1 MEAVQ
6 RYLHECVII
15 PTTCS
20 SLTIARLAQTSK
32 FSDFTFK
39 VDGGKDHQV
48 HKVVLAAQSR
58 VFEAFFQKYESVRNT
73 IARSRLS

>member
-6 RYLHECVII
+6 RYLHECVIM
-15 PTTCS
+15 PTACFL
-20 SLTIARLAQTSK
+20 LTIPRLAQTSN

-39 VDGGKDHQV
+39 VDGGSDHKV

-58 VFEAFFQKYESVRNT
+58 VFEKFFEKHESVRNT
-73 IARSRLS
+73 AA